1 MIFWTDRQDEQIRG
15 FIEMKETSSYILEIY
30 IMDVLKEFHRNN
42 IGRELFEACY
52 NYSREQGVLVFI
64 NQNCKK
70 RIL

>member
-1 MIFWTDRQDEQIRG
+1 
-15 FIEMKETSSYILEIY
+15 MKETSSYILEIY